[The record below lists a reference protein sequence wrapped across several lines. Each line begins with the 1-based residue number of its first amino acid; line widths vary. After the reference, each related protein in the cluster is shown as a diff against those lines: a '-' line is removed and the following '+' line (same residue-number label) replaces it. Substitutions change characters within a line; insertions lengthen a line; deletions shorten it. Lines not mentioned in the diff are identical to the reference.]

1 VLEQPADMRQ
11 AIKQSDE
18 VGACWLSNGVGIV
31 HGQIVPTSSEPG
43 AAQLNR
49 ESRTLAGAKRI
60 APARWP
66 LSIVAKRTAEFL
78 SAKTP
83 PVWPSS
89 SRAIQWPSHRAR
101 RRSGEGRFRQEE

>member
-1 VLEQPADMRQ
+1 MLKQPADMRQ
-11 AIKQSDE
+11 AIEQSGE
-18 VGACWLSNGVGIV
+18 IGAVGASGGVGIV
-31 HGQIVPTSSEPG
+31 HGRIVPITSGPG

-66 LSIVAKRTAEFL
+66 LSIVAKRTAECL

-83 PVWPSS
+83 PVRPSS
-89 SRAIQWPSHRAR
+89 SRAIQ
-101 RRSGEGRFRQEE
+101 